1 MHINEV
7 KTAIKI
13 GEFVLRRNHPN
24 KIDINY
30 LPRLDE
36 NLLKD
41 DRARVY
47 LFVQDGII
55 KKIGGSSAKGGIKNT
70 ISFYVNAMQ
79 GSPGRPRF
87 IIHLLIEQALKD
99 GSKVEVYMITSPK
112 TKARVNGLFRS
123 TILEIASYKEMEDIC
138 KRDFYLKEGK
148 YPDWNFQE
156 NNIPYPKE
164 LENKY
169 LEYQKHRVSKRKK

>member
-24 KIDINY
+24 KIGIKY
-30 LPRLDE
+30 LPGVE
-36 NLLKD
+36 ESLLKD

-87 IIHLLIEQALKD
+87 IIHLLIAQALEK

-112 TKARVNGLFRS
+112 TKAKVNGLFGS
-123 TILEIASYKEMEDIC
+123 TELEIASYIEMEDIC
-138 KRDFYLKEGK
+138 KREFYLKEGK
-148 YPDWNFQE
+148 YPDWNFKE
-156 NNIPYPKE
+156 NNTPYPKD
-164 LENKY
+164 LEEEY
-169 LEYQKHRVSKRKK
+169 LNYHDNRVRRGRE